1 MRSAAERQ
9 KMLSLLLV
17 AFAGA
22 GRDGL
27 ASSCLGSVKT
37 VGSLE
42 QGVRDGR
49 AESVRKNSK
58 TENMHVTL
66 E

>member
-9 KMLSLLLV
+9 KMLSWLLV
-17 AFAGA
+17 ALAGA
-22 GRDGL
+22 GGDGL
-27 ASSCLGSVKT
+27 SSSCLGSVKT

-49 AESVRKNSK
+49 AESVRKK
-58 TENMHVTL
+58 Q
-66 E
+66 